1 MVHYVGRF
9 EDGDDFDSSFKRNR
23 PFTFEIQKN
32 KVIRCWDD
40 GFLHLTKGMRARLLC
55 PPDYA
60 YGSSGAGRVIPPDSD
75 LMFDVELLDINPPEV
90 VEPRDDEGLRRNKRN
105 SWKDLPPIGDDRSHV
120 CLSPEPVYI
129 LGATLIVSLA
139 YLVYACMLPVENI
152 SRSKRLQLMSEKKKR
167 SKKIGD
173 SKIE

>member
-40 GFLHLTKGMRARLLC
+40 GFLHLAKGMRARLLC

-75 LMFDVELLDINPPEV
+75 LVFDVELLDINPPEV
-90 VEPRDDEGLRRNKRN
+90 V
-105 SWKDLPPIGDDRSHV
+105 
-120 CLSPEPVYI
+120 
-129 LGATLIVSLA
+129 
-139 YLVYACMLPVENI
+139 
-152 SRSKRLQLMSEKKKR
+152 
-167 SKKIGD
+167 
-173 SKIE
+173 